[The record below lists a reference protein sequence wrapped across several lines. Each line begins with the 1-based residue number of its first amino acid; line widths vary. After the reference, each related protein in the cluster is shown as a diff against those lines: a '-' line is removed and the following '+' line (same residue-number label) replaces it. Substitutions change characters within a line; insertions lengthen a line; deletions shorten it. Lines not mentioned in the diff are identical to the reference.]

1 MTTDPTALT
10 VTDPMKE
17 AIQRSTMRTPWL
29 CRAPLLIAAIL
40 ICLITSFNLVRLVSA
55 RAPRDPWEATEVM
68 EAWRSFRGMP
78 VYEIA
83 PDGHSTHVYGSLVP
97 WVQGEIFRWAG
108 PNNVSGRVLSLVS
121 ALALVALLAV
131 TMRGDRSTWYLLI
144 ALAAFLGVNHRS
156 GQYFA
161 ENRPDLTALLFAAA
175 GMLLIGLGQERRR
188 WLYVA
193 LGSASLV
200 AGFFFKQTAF
210 IFAGVPFVA
219 LVLRWRRPTSRE
231 IALALFPL
239 AVAVAVVF
247 AIRHLYPT
255 IYYYMFDSHTSF
267 RLNGHRTARMIW
279 DLLLDS
285 PLFLVLL
292 TECVVFDLPSLRDD
306 PRVRWLI
313 AVLIVAIPYGGL
325 TAGKVGG
332 WCNSLLPAL
341 FPMMAFCVLRLPRL
355 LQGPSDS
362 SSPRPARLLLGG
374 MLACFLLMSTYPH
387 MSQENNLLAPR
398 TSFELEYDRAVS
410 WVARLPGKVVCP
422 EDPTIPLY
430 AKGFAG
436 RSVFAE
442 RDTRPVNGKWP
453 TAIPDPVLA
462 DCRAADYVVDVS
474 DYFQDPLKE
483 HSLRTLGFEPAPG
496 MATDLRCYH
505 IWRRRSPGPTMSFC
519 RMTSDEIHKDDL
531 P

>member
-1 MTTDPTALT
+1 MTEPTAGS
-10 VTDPMKE
+10 VTDPMTR
-17 AIQRSTMRTPWL
+17 AIQRSTMRTLWL

-40 ICLITSFNLVRLVSA
+40 ICLITFFNLVTLVSA

-78 VYEIA
+78 VYEMG
-83 PDGHSTHVYGSLVP
+83 PDVHSTHVYGALVP
-97 WVQGEIFRWAG
+97 WVQGEVFRWAG

-131 TMRGDRSTWYLLI
+131 TMRGERSAWYLLI

-175 GMLLIGLGQERRR
+175 GTLLNGLGQERRR
-188 WLYVA
+188 WPYVA
-193 LGSASLV
+193 LGSASIV

-210 IFAGVPFVA
+210 IFAAVPFVA
-219 LVLRWRRPTSRE
+219 LVLRWRRPTPRE

-239 AVAVAVVF
+239 AVAAGVVF
-247 AIRHLYPT
+247 AIKNLYPT

-267 RLNGHRTARMIW
+267 RLDGRRTARMIW
-279 DLLLDS
+279 DFLLDS
-285 PLFLVLL
+285 PLFLVLF
-292 TECVVFDLPSLRDD
+292 TECIVLDSRSLRDD

-355 LQGPSDS
+355 LQGLSEP
-362 SSPRPARLLLGG
+362 SSPPPARVLLGG
-374 MLACFLLMSTYPH
+374 VLAFFLLMSTYPH
-387 MSQENNLLAPR
+387 MSQENNLLASR
-398 TSFELEYDRAVS
+398 TSFDLEYDRALS
-410 WVARLPGKVVCP
+410 WVAGLPGKVVCP

-442 RDTRPVNGKWP
+442 RDTRPVNGEWP

-474 DYFQDPLKE
+474 DYFQDPVKE
-483 HSLRTLGFEPAPG
+483 QSLRTLGFEPAPW
-496 MATDLRCYH
+496 MATDLRSYH
-505 IWRRRSPGPTMSFC
+505 IWQRKSLGPTLSFY
-519 RMTSDEIHKDDL
+519 RVTPDEIHKDDS